1 MRAVRDGFCEFG
13 VLPIENSTA
22 GSVNAVYDLLAQ
34 FDFHIVRSLRLK
46 IDHNLLVKPGTK
58 LADVREVYSHG
69 QAITQCAGFIEAHG
83 LHATKYLNTAMS
95 AEMVANSVRAD
106 VAAIASRSCAALYG
120 LEVLEPNIQDSDNN
134 YTRFV
139 VISREPR
146 VYPGANRTSLMITT
160 ANEPGALY
168 RVLER
173 FYALNINLIKL
184 ESRPIPGRDFEFMFY
199 FDLDCP
205 FGSEALDDLLDS
217 IDDVCESFTYFGSYT
232 EVL

>member
-1 MRAVRDGFCEFG
+1 M
-13 VLPIENSTA
+13 
-22 GSVNAVYDLLAQ
+22 
-34 FDFHIVRSLRLK
+34 
-46 IDHNLLVKPGTK
+46 
-58 LADVREVYSHG
+58 
-69 QAITQCAGFIEAHG
+69 
-83 LHATKYLNTAMS
+83 
-95 AEMVANSVRAD
+95 
-106 VAAIASRSCAALYG
+106 
-120 LEVLEPNIQDSDNN
+120 LESNIQDSDNN

-205 FGSEALDDLLDS
+205 FGSKALDDLLDS

>member
-1 MRAVRDGFCEFG
+1 
-13 VLPIENSTA
+13 
-22 GSVNAVYDLLAQ
+22 
-34 FDFHIVRSLRLK
+34 
-46 IDHNLLVKPGTK
+46 
-58 LADVREVYSHG
+58 
-69 QAITQCAGFIEAHG
+69 
-83 LHATKYLNTAMS
+83 
-95 AEMVANSVRAD
+95 MVANSDRTD

-120 LEVLEPNIQDSDNN
+120 LEVLESNIQDSDNN

-184 ESRPIPGRDFEFMFY
+184 ESRPIPRSR
-199 FDLDCP
+199 L
-205 FGSEALDDLLDS
+205 
-217 IDDVCESFTYFGSYT
+217 
-232 EVL
+232 

>member
-69 QAITQCAGFIEAHG
+69 QAIAQCAGFIEGHG
-83 LHATKYLNTAMS
+83 LHATKYPNTAMS
-95 AEMVANSVRAD
+95 AEMVANSERTD

-120 LEVLEPNIQDSDNN
+120 LEVLKPNI
-134 YTRFV
+134 
-139 VISREPR
+139 P
-146 VYPGANRTSLMITT
+146 T

-205 FGSEALDDLLDS
+205 FGSKALDDLLDS